1 MLSFFPA
8 LLGYTDAF
16 AQLKEFDRVRTLYQ
30 KYIEHDPS
38 NSSAW
43 IAFASLESAL
53 QDVAR
58 VRAIYELGVA
68 QPTLSMPELLWK
80 SYIDFEV
87 SEGGYDRDRT
97 RVRGLYER
105 LVQKTGHVKVWIS
118 WAVFEGSAL
127 KVPADDE
134 EEGVEEDEGLPGN
147 LTEAR
152 QVFERGYDEL
162 KNKGLKEEVC
172 LIVAARIHLI

>member
-1 MLSFFPA
+1 M
-8 LLGYTDAF
+8 
-16 AQLKEFDRVRTLYQ
+16 RTLYQ

-38 NSSAW
+38 NSAAW

-53 QDVAR
+53 QDVPR
-58 VRAIYELGVA
+58 VRAIYELGIS

-87 SEGGYDRDRT
+87 SEGGYDRDRS
-97 RVRGLYER
+97 RVRKLYER

-127 KVPADDE
+127 KVPAEDE
-134 EEGVEEDEGLPGN
+134 EEGGEDDEGLPGD
-147 LTEAR
+147 LDEAR
-152 QVFERGYDEL
+152 RVFERGYNEL
-162 KNKGLKEEVC
+162 KSKGLKEEVC
-172 LIVAARIHLI
+172 LVVRLAGLLTMICCSSVSCC

>member
-1 MLSFFPA
+1 
-8 LLGYTDAF
+8 
-16 AQLKEFDRVRTLYQ
+16 VRTLYQ

-97 RVRGLYER
+97 RVRSLYER

-118 WAVFEGSAL
+118 WATFEGSAL
-127 KVPADDE
+127 NAPADDD
-134 EEGVEEDEGLPGN
+134 EEDEGLPGD
-147 LTEAR
+147 LSEAR
-152 QVFERGYDEL
+152 RVFERGYSEL

-172 LIVAARIHLI
+172 LLHCAWTCVPVSDQLSVILARRVVRGLEEI

>member
-1 MLSFFPA
+1 LI
-8 LLGYTDAF
+8 LLCPFRTDAS

-58 VRAIYELGVA
+58 VRAIYELGVG

-87 SEGGYDRDRT
+87 AEGGYDRDRT
-97 RVRGLYER
+97 RVRSLYER
-105 LVQKTGHVKVWIS
+105 LVRKTGHVKVWIS
-118 WAVFEGSAL
+118 WAAFEGSAL
-127 KVPADDE
+127 KAPAEDDDE
-134 EEGVEEDEGLPGN
+134 EGAEEDEGLPGDLN
-147 LTEAR
+147 EAR
-152 QVFERGYDEL
+152 QVFERGYSEL

-172 LIVAARIHLI
+172 VCFTGPVLVF